1 MATDYSK
8 YVILTKDE
16 DVFFAD
22 NRKEIEAIPF
32 GVYLYEFKK
41 KLVQD
46 KPSQPKGVCL
56 DYLLENTA
64 Q

>member
-41 KLVQD
+41 KLVHEQ
-46 KPSQPKGVCL
+46 PSQPKGVCL
-56 DYLLENTA
+56 DYLLEDTA

>member
-1 MATDYSK
+1 MATDCSK
-8 YVILTKDE
+8 YIILTKDE

-22 NRKEIEAIPF
+22 NKKEIESIPM

-41 KLVQD
+41 KLIHEQ
-46 KPSQPKGVCL
+46 PPQPKGVCL
-56 DYLLENTA
+56 DYLLEDIS